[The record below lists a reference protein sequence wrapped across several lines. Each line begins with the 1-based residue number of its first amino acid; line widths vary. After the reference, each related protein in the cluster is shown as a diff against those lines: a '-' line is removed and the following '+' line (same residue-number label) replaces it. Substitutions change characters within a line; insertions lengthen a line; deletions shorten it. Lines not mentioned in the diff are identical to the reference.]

1 MMLKFLAALPLL
13 FMLANSNL
21 IRTNS
26 IVSELNQLNPS
37 DQLNPLEQLNRDINR
52 RCAMCETL
60 VSLIK
65 FEMNLGNKTISFI
78 TKVIEGICKHIPGPS
93 AKECYIISNDISE
106 IANYLDKGM
115 NATTVCEKINFCNET
130 ISNLSSPSVKVN

>member
-1 MMLKFLAALPLL
+1 MMLKFLAAIPLL
-13 FMLANSNL
+13 FMLVNSNL
-21 IRTNS
+21 GRNNP
-26 IVSELNQLNPS
+26 IVSELNTLDS
-37 DQLNPLEQLNRDINR
+37 LEQLNPLEQLNLDINR

-65 FEMNLGNKTISFI
+65 FEMNLGNNTISFI

-93 AKECYIISNDISE
+93 AKECYIISNDISV
-106 IANYLDKGM
+106 ITKFLDKGM
-115 NATTVCEKINFCNET
+115 NATTVCKKINFCNET

>member
-1 MMLKFLAALPLL
+1 MLKFLAALPLI

-21 IRTNS
+21 ISNNPIFS
-26 IVSELNQLNPS
+26 EIEELNQLS
-37 DQLNPLEQLNRDINR
+37 QLNRDTNR
-52 RCAMCETL
+52 TCEMCETL

-93 AKECYIISNDISE
+93 EKECNIISNDIKE

-115 NATTVCEKINFCNET
+115 NATTVCEKIHFCNET
-130 ISNLSSPSVKVN
+130 IITPISPLVRVN